1 VNLWACQYDVML
13 TYEYGNIILWARVL
27 RICFMGMLIYIILHR
42 LCLDNEQ
49 NAMINMKNDV
59 VKNIYKL
66 NDKFFFPINFGLEKA
81 RSLQLSKFTIWAF
94 VSTVTIRLFNYSI
107 TQHLCPLYLSFFF
120 QSIMLLSN
128 HHMT

>member
-1 VNLWACQYDVML
+1 ML

-81 RSLQLSKFTIWAF
+81 RSLQLSKFTI
-94 VSTVTIRLFNYSI
+94 
-107 TQHLCPLYLSFFF
+107 
-120 QSIMLLSN
+120 
-128 HHMT
+128 